1 MESGP
6 ATSVDP
12 QALHAAAQRLD
23 AAADLLHG
31 AITAHLRTLRFDADS
46 GLRSAVDQLVA
57 DVAQWQRATAE
68 TAAALR
74 ISAERYTDA
83 EARASQALR

>member
-1 MESGP
+1 MT
-6 ATSVDP
+6 AVDP
-12 QALHAAAQRLD
+12 QALHSAAQRLD
-23 AAADLLHG
+23 AAADLLHCALTG
-31 AITAHLRTLRFDADS
+31 HLRTLCFDADP

-74 ISAERYTDA
+74 ISADRYVDA